1 MKRTTL
7 FAALA
12 ASMFTPMEANADFTV
27 GLADVCASSGGPSV
41 PSACIDAFSAQGATT
56 RVLAWTND
64 VAAITNMVNE
74 IDLLVLCGGEDI
86 DPARYGETRQSYCR
100 ASNLTRDAF
109 EWEVL
114 GAAVALGKPVFG
126 ICRGNQMINVF
137 FGGTLYQD
145 LAQEHGAA
153 HPSTHVVQVM
163 NDGYLKPIFQ
173 SSYQSVNSTHHQAV
187 KDLAPGFTVAA
198 TASDGVIEAIEN
210 KALNVRGVQF
220 HPEQLQGNDPKFAAI
235 FRWLVTG
242 TFPDPIPPT
251 GAGTLVAKWDFQNYD
266 PANPKSAAVL
276 ASALPGGVAGEPR
289 YYDSNSGKGTAA
301 TPDGTLYNMYVVD
314 STSTECPGLN
324 PGEYALAIPKYS
336 HVKLTVPD
344 SVKNHAWSMR
354 LKYYRPA
361 DGTSAKA
368 CFFSNKLA
376 NNGDG
381 SLFIQ
386 GVDYPGVGCSSGIF
400 SPKGGRSSL
409 GYRWHEIAINADVN
423 GNTVY
428 LDGDVAVTSF
438 KDSSTFFND
447 GGILLAGDD
456 SGEDNLLY
464 IAEVSIYDGFTTPT
478 KNLSATTTLDADADW
493 RADGEVRIPA
503 GGTLDLA
510 GHSLAVS
517 SIKPGALEPVAKWDF
532 NNYDA
537 SNPTAVLASALPGGD
552 AAIPCQSANTST
564 GKGTTTISGLGGMSV
579 KATGRLPGEYMLH
592 IPVLYHLKLPVPDSV
607 KNHAWSMVIKMIY
620 NTKTNYKGASGD
632 NRAALLQR
640 DLTNNGDA
648 SLFISKSRFIGSNG
662 NTYFKPYGGL
672 AAVNTTL
679 FQEILIVANA
689 SGNRVY
695 LNGELAHASNVNTT
709 DFFNN
714 GAVLFCADNDKE
726 DQELDIV
733 EVSIYDTDQVAPTHS
748 QGSALDTVGIAT
760 ITDTVGGGELHID
773 LDAETAIRNHGI
785 RFAGGVKVVKD
796 GDGVWADCAPHAHT
810 GGTEVAGGTYR
821 IERSVTPFGANGST
835 VKVCAGATLDVC
847 GQHPLTAY
855 SFELAGG
862 TLVNGYA
869 VGDGYAQMS
878 NVRLTADSTF
888 VLHGSYGLVG
898 SSWGATSLDLGGY
911 NLDSH
916 AANGARLFLV
926 NTSVGRGNVTM
937 YVGGVLQFGKDGQAG
952 SVDASE
958 ASFVNY
964 NHGISVFTPT
974 TVGSWISLNTNGT
987 YNAGTETIT
996 VVDRLCVNDSTNG
1009 LSKIHTALLANG
1021 ATLDLSALDTA
1032 WIPKSVFGS
1041 NNINYVTFAE
1051 NAGISVDLGDRP
1063 VRSIVTSNDPYIV
1076 KWNDAPQPNATTRF
1090 TLASSV
1096 ENASAFRLRADAT
1109 GLKVSFVP
1117 GFLLIIK

>member
-1 MKRTTL
+1 MNTRKL
-7 FAALA
+7 IVGAVIAAGA
-12 ASMFTPMEANADFTV
+12 FITMSANADFTV
-27 GLADVCASSGGPSV
+27 GFADVCASSGGPSV

-56 RVLAWTND
+56 RVLEWTDNA
-64 VAAITNMVNE
+64 AAITNMVNG

-126 ICRGNQMINVF
+126 ICRGHQMINVF

-153 HPSTHVVQVM
+153 HPSTHFVQVM

-173 SSYQSVNSTHHQAV
+173 SSYQEVNSTHHQAV

-210 KALNVRGVQF
+210 KALNIRGVQF
-220 HPEQLQGNDPKFAAI
+220 HPESLQGSDPKFAAI

-242 TFPDPIPPT
+242 TLPDPIPPT

-289 YYDSNSGKGTAA
+289 YYSGAGTAA

-314 STSTECPGLN
+314 STCTDCPGLN

-386 GVDYPGVGCSSGIF
+386 GADYPVLGCSTGIF
-400 SPKGGRSSL
+400 YPKGGRSSL
-409 GYRWHEIAINADVN
+409 GYRWHEIVINADAS

-428 LDGDVAVTSF
+428 LDGDVAVTSI

-447 GGILLAGDD
+447 GGILLAGDN
-456 SGEDNLLY
+456 SGEDNLLF
-464 IAEVSIYDGFTTPT
+464 ISEVSIYDGFTTPT
-478 KNLSATTTLDADADW
+478 KNVAAATTLDADADW

-517 SIKPGALEPVAKWDF
+517 SIKSGTLQPVAKWDF

-552 AAIPCQSANTST
+552 AAIPCKSANTST
-564 GKGTTTISGLGGMSV
+564 GKGTTTLSDLGGMSV
-579 KATGRLPGEYMLH
+579 IATDRLPGEYMLR
-592 IPVLYHLKLPVPDSV
+592 IPLLYHLKLPVPDSV
-607 KNHAWSMVIKMIY
+607 KNHAWSMVIKLKY
-620 NTKTNYKGASGD
+620 AAKSSDDG
-632 NRAALLQR
+632 RAAILQR
-640 DLTNNGDA
+640 DLTNNSDA
-648 SLFISKSRFIGSNG
+648 SLFISKSRLFGKNSAG
-662 NTYFKPYGGL
+662 NYFYPYGNL
-672 AAVNTTL
+672 AIVSSTL
-679 FQEILIVANA
+679 FQEVLIVANA
-689 SGNRVY
+689 SGNKVY
-695 LNGELAHASNVNTT
+695 LNGELAHESTMNTT
-709 DFFNN
+709 DFFNG
-714 GAVLFCADNDKE
+714 GAVLLCADDSKE
-726 DQELDIV
+726 DNSLDIV

-748 QGSALDTVGIAT
+748 QGTALDTVGIAT
-760 ITDTVGGGELHID
+760 ITDTIGGGELHID

-796 GDGVWADCAPHAHT
+796 GDGIWADCAPHSHT
-810 GGTEVAGGTYR
+810 GGTEIAGGTYR
-821 IERSVTPFGANGST
+821 IERSATPFGANGSA

-847 GQHPLTAY
+847 GQHPLNAY
-855 SFELAGG
+855 SFEFAGG

-878 NVRLTADSTF
+878 NIRLTADSTF

-898 SSWGATSLDLGGY
+898 SSWGATSLDLGGF

-974 TVGSWISLNTNGT
+974 TIGSWTSLNTNGT

-996 VVDRLCVNDSTNG
+996 VVDRLRVNDFANG
-1009 LSKIHTALLANG
+1009 TSKIHTAQLADG

-1032 WIPKSVFGS
+1032 WIPRSIFAS
-1041 NNINYVTFAE
+1041 NNTNYVTFAE
-1051 NAGISVDLGDRP
+1051 NAEISVDLGDRP
-1063 VRSIVTSNDPYIV
+1063 VRSIVNSNDPYIV
-1076 KWNDAPQPNATTRF
+1076 KWNDAPQPAATTRF
-1090 TLASSV
+1090 SLASSV

-1117 GFLLIIK
+1117 GSLLIIK

>member
-1 MKRTTL
+1 MNMRKL
-7 FAALA
+7 VVGAVIAAGAFA
-12 ASMFTPMEANADFTV
+12 PMNADADFTV
-27 GLADVCASSGGPSV
+27 GFADVCAASGGPSV
-41 PSACIDAFSAQGATT
+41 PSAYIDAFSAQGATT
-56 RVLAWTND
+56 RVLAWTED
-64 VAAITNMVNE
+64 AAAITNMVNGV
-74 IDLLVLCGGEDI
+74 DLLVLCGGEDV
-86 DPARYGETRQSYCR
+86 DPARYGATRKSYCR

-109 EWEVL
+109 EWELL

-220 HPEQLQGNDPKFAAI
+220 HPEALQGSDPKFAAI

-242 TFPDPIPPT
+242 ALPDPIPPT

-289 YYDSNSGKGTAA
+289 YYSGAGTAA

-314 STSTECPGLN
+314 STCTECPGLN

-361 DGTSAKA
+361 DATAAKA
-368 CFFSNKLA
+368 CFFSKNL
-376 NNGDG
+376 NNTTDG
-381 SLFIQ
+381 ALFIQ
-386 GVDYPGVGCSSGIF
+386 GTDYPALGCSTGIF
-400 SPKGGRSSL
+400 NPKGGRSAL
-409 GYRWHEIAINADVN
+409 GYRWHEIVINADAS

-428 LDGDVAVTSF
+428 LDGDVAVTSI

-447 GGILLAGDD
+447 GGILLAGDN
-456 SGEDNLLY
+456 SGEDNLLF
-464 IAEVSIYDGFTTPT
+464 ISEVSIYDGFTTPT

-503 GGTLDLA
+503 GGVLDLA

-517 SIKPGALEPVAKWDF
+517 SLKPGALEPVAKWNF
-532 NNYDA
+532 NNYDS
-537 SNPTAVLASALPGGD
+537 SNPKSAAVLASALPGGD
-552 AAIPCQSANTST
+552 AAIPCSTNTN
-564 GKGTTTISGLGGMSV
+564 GKGSVQLSNIGNMSL
-579 KATGRLPGEYMLH
+579 KATGRLPGEYMLR
-592 IPVLYHLKLPVPDSV
+592 IPVGNHLRLPVPDSV
-607 KNHAWSMVIKMIY
+607 KNHAWAMVIKMKYI
-620 NTKTNYKGASGD
+620 TSTNYKGNSGD
-632 NRAALLQR
+632 HRAAILQR

-648 SLFISKSRFIGSNG
+648 SLFISKSAYIGANS
-662 NTYFKPYGGL
+662 NTYFKPYGSL
-672 AAVNTTL
+672 VVVNTDL
-679 FQEILIVANA
+679 FQEMLIVANA
-689 SGNRVY
+689 NGNKVY
-695 LNGELAHASNVNTT
+695 MNGELAHESSVNTT

-714 GAVLFCADNDKE
+714 GAILFCADDDKE
-726 DQELDIV
+726 DQELEIV

-748 QGSALDTVGIAT
+748 QGTALDTVGIAT

-796 GDGVWADCAPHAHT
+796 GDGIWADCAPHSHT
-810 GGTEVAGGTYR
+810 GGTEIAGGTYR
-821 IERSVTPFGANGST
+821 IERSVTPFGANGSA
-835 VKVCAGATLDVC
+835 VKVCSGATLDVC
-847 GQHPLTAY
+847 GQHPLNAY
-855 SFELAGG
+855 SFEFAGG

-916 AANGARLFLV
+916 AAYGARLFLV

-1051 NAGISVDLGDRP
+1051 NAGISVDLGERP
-1063 VRSIVTSNDPYIV
+1063 VRSIATSSDPYIV
-1076 KWNDAPQPNATTRF
+1076 KWNDAPQPSATTKFSLTSAEGNAT
-1090 TLASSV
+1090 SY
-1096 ENASAFRLRADAT
+1096 RLRADAT
-1109 GLKVSFVP
+1109 GLKVFFTP
-1117 GFLLIIK
+1117 GLVLTIK